1 MSRQLTIGFGAFWNE
16 CEKERENKGEAHWV
30 SKKRW
35 AYRVTVDWLKKKKNG
50 KRGENENKKEGERV
64 FDVRR
69 AVSLQSHLISPVKE
83 KGRIKAPVLASEA
96 PGELSPNTS
105 YLTHLLPLHATTHT
119 YNTSVICS
127 GTHTGRKSSPENKNL
142 FIIYPSSVSFQ
153 PCVMFFLLWN
163 TKGDRNIWA
172 DLFRT
177 TEVDG
182 NLYRRTAKRTIK
194 IVHATIYSKSCTT
207 FPHSK
212 LLNCFRI
219 CWGEFLLSILVVWKQ
234 GGWGWVNDNLM
245 VNCSFKEMKD

>member
-1 MSRQLTIGFGAFWNE
+1 MSISSYGGLIE
-16 CEKERENKGEAHWV
+16 
-30 SKKRW
+30 
-35 AYRVTVDWLKKKKNG
+35 KKKKNG

-142 FIIYPSSVSFQ
+142 LIIYPSSVSFQ

-163 TKGDRNIWA
+163 TKGDRNI
-172 DLFRT
+172 
-177 TEVDG
+177 
-182 NLYRRTAKRTIK
+182 
-194 IVHATIYSKSCTT
+194 
-207 FPHSK
+207 
-212 LLNCFRI
+212 
-219 CWGEFLLSILVVWKQ
+219 
-234 GGWGWVNDNLM
+234 
-245 VNCSFKEMKD
+245 